1 MDTIRIVLIGAGGY
15 GDTYVRALLDDRKRD
30 GYVLAGVVDPYVN
43 SAPGCEKLR
52 DAGIPFY
59 DTPEQFFAADTA
71 DLAVIAT
78 PITLH
83 EQQALCVIAH
93 GCNLLLE
100 KPIAATPAAGRRIA
114 AAAREKGV
122 LLAIGFQWCYDEAML
137 SLKADVDAGLL
148 GRPLDLRALVLWP
161 RDFAYY
167 ARGTGW
173 AGRKTDACGRPI
185 YDSVASNATAH
196 YLENMFWLCGE
207 GYNGASIAAL
217 QGETW
222 RANAIETYDTAV
234 MLGRLDNG
242 AQLTYVVSHALPP
255 EDIQNPMFEYRFENG
270 VARFGAPGAT
280 GSGLTVEFGDGTVK
294 HYGVSWPSNSEKI
307 WRVMDALR
315 SGAPVPCPASAALR
329 HADAIAL
336 LRDIQPEAHV
346 FKNIGRDSQRVW
358 VPGLKDRLFRCYS
371 ERITLT
377 QAGEEKA

>member
-15 GDTYVRALLDDRKRD
+15 GDTYVRALLDDRKRE
-30 GYVLAGVVDPYVN
+30 GYTLAGVVDPYVK
-43 SAPGCEKLR
+43 SAPGYEKLCA
-52 DAGIPFY
+52 AGIPFY
-59 DTPEQFFAADTA
+59 DTPAQFFSADTA

-83 EQQALCVIAH
+83 ESQALCVIEH

-122 LLAIGFQWCYDEAML
+122 MLAIGFQWCYDEAML
-137 SLKADVDAGLL
+137 ALKADMDAGLL
-148 GRPLDLRALVLWP
+148 GRPLDLRALVIWP

-173 AGRKTDACGRPI
+173 AGKKSDSHGQLI

-196 YLENMFWLCGE
+196 YLENMLWLCGK
-207 GYNGASIAAL
+207 GYNGAALAAL
-217 QGETW
+217 RGETW
-222 RANAIETYDTAV
+222 RANDIETYDTAV
-234 MLGRLDNG
+234 MLGRLDSG
-242 AQLTYVVSHALPP
+242 AQLTFAVSHAVAP
-255 EDIQNPMFEYRFENG
+255 EGIQDPMFEYRFENG
-270 VARFGAPGAT
+270 VARFGAPGVA
-280 GSGLTVEFGDGTVK
+280 GSELTFEFTSGSVK
-294 HYGVSWPSNSEKI
+294 RYGASWPSNSEKI
-307 WRVMDALR
+307 WRIIDALR
-315 SGAPVPCPASAALR
+315 SGAPVTCPASAALR

-336 LRDIQPEAHV
+336 LRDIQPEAYV
-346 FKNIGRDSQRVW
+346 FKNICRNSQRVW
-358 VPGLKDRLFRCYS
+358 VPGLKDRLFKCFN